1 MLKNENDFTLNEILI
16 VLTIINVLII
26 LIIPNLANKSG
37 QVHKPGC
44 DALQNTVQTQ
54 VGAYQLEK
62 SSMPASLDIMVS
74 DGFIT
79 DKQLTCQNGKALVL
93 RNGNVSVE

>member
-1 MLKNENDFTLNEILI
+1 MLKNENGFTLIEMLI
-16 VLTIINVLII
+16 VLTIITVLII

-37 QVHKPGC
+37 QVHETGC
-44 DALQNTVQTQ
+44 EALQNTVQSQ

-62 SSMPASLDIMVS
+62 STIPASLDVMVS